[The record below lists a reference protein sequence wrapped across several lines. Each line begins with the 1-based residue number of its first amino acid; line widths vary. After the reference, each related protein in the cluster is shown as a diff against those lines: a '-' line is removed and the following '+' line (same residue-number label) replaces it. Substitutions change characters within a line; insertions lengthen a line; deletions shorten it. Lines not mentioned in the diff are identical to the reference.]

1 MSKIWALSVVVLLT
15 TWAGNAAALNN
26 LYVLQMGDGSSAL
39 TNAATP
45 VLIQKFDP
53 TTPGP
58 TLGTIAMPVAASGA
72 NQPLTVTG
80 NSGSEGH
87 LSVSTDGNYLVL
99 GGYGATPGTATPAQ
113 ATAATISRV
122 IGRVTVGT
130 GAVDTSTAL
139 SDAYDG
145 IAGGAA
151 GFRSV
156 ASDNGNE
163 FWLAGTRGFGA
174 AAGSDGVRYAT
185 LGSTTSSS
193 IENFPNG
200 QSNIRIV
207 DIIGGQLYMGT
218 GSASHGTNNTGVLGI
233 NTIGTGLPTT
243 SGQLASGKVDTTVSG
258 SGTSS
263 PYDFWFKDASTVYIA
278 DDRAG
283 AALGGG
289 IEKWES
295 SDGGTTWTIDYTIA
309 TGATVGA
316 RGLTGAV
323 VGENTVLYAT
333 TAENSANKLI
343 SVVDSGAS
351 STFTTL
357 ATAPAN
363 TVYRGVA
370 LAAAAV
376 APGVSGDYNGNGVV
390 DMADYVLWRNGG
402 PLQNDPTPG
411 VQPADYDFWRSRFA
425 ATSGSGA
432 GLGSSAVPEPT
443 GAVLLL
449 MGLVAFGCK
458 RR

>member
-15 TWAGNAAALNN
+15 TWASHAAAVDN
-26 LYVLQMGDGSSAL
+26 LYVLQMGDGTAAL

-58 TLGTIAMPVAASGA
+58 TLGTIAMPIAASGS
-72 NQPLTVTG
+72 NQPFAVTG
-80 NSGSEGH
+80 TSGSEGH
-87 LSVSTDGNYLVL
+87 LSLSTNGQYLTL
-99 GGYGATPGTATPAQ
+99 GGYAATPGTPTPAQ
-113 ATAATISRV
+113 VTAATINRV

-130 GAVDTSTAL
+130 GAVDTTTSLT
-139 SDAYDG
+139 DAYDG
-145 IAGGAA
+145 LAANAA

-156 ASDNGNE
+156 VSDNGSE
-163 FWLAGTRGFGA
+163 FWTAGTRGFGA

-185 LGSTTSSS
+185 LGSTTSTS

-200 QSNIRIV
+200 QSNTRIV
-207 DIIGGQLYMGT
+207 NITGGQLYMGT
-218 GSASHGTNNTGVLGI
+218 GSGATASAALGI

-243 SGQLASGKVDTTVSG
+243 SGQPATKKVDTTVSG

-295 SDGGTTWTIDYTIA
+295 SDGGTTWAIDYTIP

-316 RGLTGAV
+316 RGLIGTV
-323 VGENTVLYAT
+323 VGGNTVLYAT
-333 TAENSANKLI
+333 TAEGNANRLI
-343 SVVDSGAS
+343 SVTDTGAS
-351 STFTTL
+351 SAFTLL
-357 ATAPAN
+357 ATAPTN

-370 LAAAAV
+370 FVTAASPA
-376 APGVSGDYNGNGVV
+376 GVSGDYNNNGVV

-411 VQPADYDFWRSRFA
+411 VQAADYDFWRSRFA
-425 ATSGSGA
+425 ATSGSGS
-432 GLGSSAVPEPT
+432 GLGGGSAVPEPT
-443 GAVLLL
+443 SGVLLL